1 VRRAQPPHDP
11 PSEAK
16 MKRFN
21 LHRFEDET
29 GVSGTG
35 VVSEGVMFTDGKCAM
50 RWLTERTSVALYDS
64 IDDLEYIHGHDG
76 KTVVVWID

>member
-1 VRRAQPPHDP
+1 
-11 PSEAK
+11 

-50 RWLTERTSVALYDS
+50 CWLTERSSVAIYDH
-64 IDDLEYIHGHDG
+64 IDDLQYIHGHDG
-76 KTVVVWID
+76 KTVIVWVD

>member
-1 VRRAQPPHDP
+1 
-11 PSEAK
+11 